1 LRVLRILAIVVMVI
15 GIGTARAD
23 PILDFG
29 VPSINPATAMI
40 SYAGGVDPLDGVNI
54 NVVNVA
60 GLGTSLNALT
70 SLDIFGGQLNFT
82 TGNLTSS
89 DATHWYFGAGGWLT
103 ITGAVDLNN
112 NHVLDGGDLP
122 STTLLTGS
130 FTSAQVVSFAPSSFM
145 VDVSFFTNTV
155 DAQLAAF
162 FGESGG
168 PWVPWWGTLNDQFA
182 ALGALPPNGFTS
194 FLVASGDLTTTHKV
208 PEPAGVAL
216 IGVMLAGLG
225 FVRHRH
231 RRQRSF

>member
-1 LRVLRILAIVVMVI
+1 MKSVFRLMAVAAMVV

-29 VPSINPATAMI
+29 VPSINDPTAQI
-40 SYAGGVDPLDGVNI
+40 SYAGGANPLVGVNI
-54 NVVNVA
+54 SVFNVA

-82 TGNLTSS
+82 TGNFSGS
-89 DATHWYFGAGGWLT
+89 DPTHWYFGAGGWLT

-122 STTLLTGS
+122 STTLLSGT

-155 DAQLAAF
+155 DAQLAAY

-168 PWVPWWGTLNDQFA
+168 PWVSWGGTMNDQFA
-182 ALGALPPNGFTS
+182 SLGALPPNGFTS
-194 FLVASGDLTTTHKV
+194 FLVASGDITTTHKV
-208 PEPAGVAL
+208 PEPGSVAI
-216 IGVMLAGLG
+216 IGAGLIALG
-225 FVRHRH
+225 VT
-231 RRQRSF
+231 RRRRRSF